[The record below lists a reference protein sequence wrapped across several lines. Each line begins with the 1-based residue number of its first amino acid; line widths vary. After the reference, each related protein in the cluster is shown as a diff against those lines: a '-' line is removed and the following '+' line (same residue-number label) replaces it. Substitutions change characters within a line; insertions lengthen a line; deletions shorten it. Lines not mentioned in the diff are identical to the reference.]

1 MVENRLTKI
10 SGSALPIGIV
20 DNITSYDYSFKLKAG
35 DSIIMFSDGI
45 KENID
50 LMESFFKQI
59 KDYNPQIIARE
70 IATHFKNEDNKDD
83 VSVLVI
89 KIEK

>member
-1 MVENRLTKI
+1 
-10 SGSALPIGIV
+10 
-20 DNITSYDYSFKLKAG
+20 
-35 DSIIMFSDGI
+35 MFSDGI